1 MLIYLDM
8 CSLKRPFDDQSQTRI
23 HLESEAVLG
32 ALALESERVKF
43 VRSAPLLLENSYN
56 PLPQRAA
63 RVHQWLLAA
72 PLVDL
77 EHGTFTHRV
86 DELMKLGFKA
96 FDAMHMA
103 CAEQAKADLLVSCDD
118 RLLAAARRNA
128 SLLKV
133 RVIGV
138 LELVQEVM
146 K

>member
-8 CSLKRPFDDQSQTRI
+8 CTLKRPFDDQTQPRI

-32 ALALESERVKF
+32 ALALESERVVF

-56 PLPQRAA
+56 PVRDRAA
-63 RVHQWLLAA
+63 RVHQWLVAA
-72 PLVDL
+72 PSVDL
-77 EHGTFTHRV
+77 EHASFTRRV
-86 DELMKLGFKA
+86 DELMKFGFKG
-96 FDAMHMA
+96 FDAMHVA
-103 CAEQAKADLLVSCDD
+103 CAEQAKADVFVSCDD

-128 SLLKV
+128 SMLKV

-138 LELVQEVM
+138 LELLQEVI